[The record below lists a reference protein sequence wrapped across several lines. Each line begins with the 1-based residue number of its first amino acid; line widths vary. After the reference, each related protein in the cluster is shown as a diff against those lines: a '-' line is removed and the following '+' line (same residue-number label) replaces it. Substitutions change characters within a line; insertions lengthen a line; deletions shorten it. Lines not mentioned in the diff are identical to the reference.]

1 MYVIYSHF
9 KKLIY
14 WSRKLLAE
22 VNFHN
27 CTSNLK
33 TGHDVGSSLC
43 NGIFIIVSVL
53 DKCFNGTVFYLLIK
67 KKHIIALIGVYCL
80 WVLEVSQDGGTSNGY
95 LPKVNVKRRTLLLC
109 FE

>member
-9 KKLIY
+9 KKLIP

-27 CTSNLK
+27 CASNLK
-33 TGHDVGSSLC
+33 TGHDVGD
-43 NGIFIIVSVL
+43 GIFIIVSVL
-53 DKCFNGTVFYLLIK
+53 YLISAITVRYLTFYQK
-67 KKHIIALIGVYCL
+67 EAYYWCL
-80 WVLEVSQDGGTSNGY
+80 W
-95 LPKVNVKRRTLLLC
+95 LPALKVNLKRRTLLLC

>member
-27 CTSNLK
+27 CASNLK
-33 TGHDVGSSLC
+33 TGHDVGSNSLS
-43 NGIFIIVSVL
+43 NGIFIIVSVP
-53 DKCFNGTVFYLLIK
+53 DKCYNGTVFYLLLK
-67 KKHIIALIGVYCL
+67 EAYHRAPIGVY
-80 WVLEVSQDGGTSNGY
+80 G
-95 LPKVNVKRRTLLLC
+95 
-109 FE
+109 